1 MKDDIIPKELV
12 WVLKT
17 IVRKDKHE
25 NKYEYHGKYGED
37 YVEVLEELIIDQ
49 DDVKYYTAFEWF
61 KYKGII
67 AEIYRF
73 ERRYS
78 YFIHVGNEEMGD
90 DDAWET
96 YDEARY
102 FCFKEILN
110 GMILMGESNNKEI
123 FKKHEN
129 EQNI

>member
-61 KYKGII
+61 KHKGII
-67 AEIYRF
+67 AEIC
-73 ERRYS
+73 
-78 YFIHVGNEEMGD
+78 GN
-90 DDAWET
+90 
-96 YDEARY
+96 
-102 FCFKEILN
+102 I
-110 GMILMGESNNKEI
+110 
-123 FKKHEN
+123 
-129 EQNI
+129 